1 MYGTGSEPYNSFQAL
16 SAAQAATCAEVL
28 GLWANVANLTFTRV
42 TEPQTVADIRFAI
55 TGASSTAWAYYPST
69 AQVGGDVWFGTGYFA
84 NTPTWVSGTYYY
96 QTVIHELGHALGLKH
111 PHDTSNAGAAS
122 SDLDTVELSVMSYR
136 SFVGADL
143 NGYTIYSGSYPT
155 TPMLD
160 DVAAIHYLYGANY
173 NYNSGDTVY
182 KFSPNTRKLFQT
194 IWDGGGNDTYD
205 LSDYTSTVTL
215 DLRPGQWTTTSS
227 SQLAQLGYGHV
238 ARGNIANAYL
248 YNGDSRSLIENAIGG
263 SGNDQITGNEA
274 ANVLTGNGGT
284 DTLSGLSGN
293 DTLVGGAGNDTLDGG
308 TGVDTAIFSG
318 LRSTYTISYLSNG
331 VAQISGSDGTD
342 RLVSMEALQFSDMTL
357 RSGTLSAA
365 TQTGGFAG
373 SFIPGQAQYADVNGD
388 GRLDL
393 IVQGRDNSFRV
404 ALATGTG
411 FGAFALAASQSGLYV
426 AKQAQY
432 ADVTGDGKAD
442 LIFQAGDNAFWLSES
457 TGTGFAT
464 PHKVVQHGGGFVAGQ
479 VQYADITADG
489 KADLIFQAGD
499 NSLWLSESSGTGF
512 VSPHK
517 ILQLSSSFTAGQIRY
532 ADINGDGSADLVV
545 QSSDNRFSVGVSTGT
560 GFATPREFLQQTGSF
575 TANQAQCAD
584 INGDGCSDLI
594 FERQDSSYW
603 LSTGTTQFA

>member
-1 MYGTGSEPYNSFQAL
+1 M
-16 SAAQAATCAEVL
+16 
-28 GLWANVANLTFTRV
+28 
-42 TEPQTVADIRFAI
+42 
-55 TGASSTAWAYYPST
+55 
-69 AQVGGDVWFGTGYFA
+69 
-84 NTPTWVSGTYYY
+84 
-96 QTVIHELGHALGLKH
+96 KH
-111 PHDTSNAGAAS
+111 PHDTSNAGAAP

-160 DVAAIHYLYGANY
+160 DVATIQYIYGANY

-205 LSDYTSTVTL
+205 LSDYTSAVTL

-263 SGNDQITGNEA
+263 SGSDLITGNEA
-274 ANVLTGNGGT
+274 ANVLTGNGGA
-284 DTLSGLSGN
+284 DMLSGLSGN

-308 TGVDTAIFSG
+308 TGVDTATFSG
-318 LRSTYTISYLSNG
+318 LRSAYTITYLSNG
-331 VAQISGSDGTD
+331 VAQVSGSDGSD
-342 RLVSMEALQFSDMTL
+342 RVVSVEALQFSDMTL
-357 RSGTLSAA
+357 RSGTLGAA
-365 TQTGGFAG
+365 TQAGGFAG
-373 SFIPGQAQYADVNGD
+373 SFTPGQAQYADVNGD

-411 FGAFALAASQSGLYV
+411 FGAFTLAASLSSVYV

-442 LIFQAGDNAFWLSES
+442 LIFQAADNSIWLSEGNGS
-457 TGTGFAT
+457 
-464 PHKVVQHGGGFVAGQ
+464 
-479 VQYADITADG
+479 
-489 KADLIFQAGD
+489 
-499 NSLWLSESSGTGF
+499 GF

-517 ILQLSSSFTAGQIRY
+517 VLQMSGSFTAGQVRY
-532 ADINGDGSADLVV
+532 ADINGDGCVDLVV
-545 QSSDNRFSVGVSTGT
+545 QSSDNRFSVGVSTGS
-560 GFATPREFLQQTGSF
+560 GFATPQEFLQQTGSF

-594 FERQDSSYW
+594 FERQDSSCW
-603 LSTGTTQFA
+603 LSIGTTQFA

>member
-16 SAAQAATCAEVL
+16 SVAQAATCAEVL

-55 TGASSTAWAYYPST
+55 TGASSTAWAYYPFT

-84 NTPTWVSGTYYY
+84 NTPTWASGTYHY

-143 NGYTIYSGSYPT
+143 NGYTIYSRSYPT

-160 DVAAIHYLYGANY
+160 DVAAIQYLYGANY
-173 NYNSGDTVY
+173 KYNSGDTVC
-182 KFSPNTRKLFQT
+182 KFLQNTSRLFQT
-194 IWDGGGNDTYD
+194 IWDGGSNDTYD
-205 LSDYTSTVTL
+205 LSNYTSTVTL
-215 DLRPGQWTTTSS
+215 DLRPGQWTTASS

-263 SGNDQITGNEA
+263 SGNNQITGNEA

-284 DTLSGLSGN
+284 DMLSGLSGN
-293 DTLVGGAGNDTLDGG
+293 DMFVGGAGNDTLDGG
-308 TGVDTAIFSG
+308 THVDTAIFSG
-318 LRSTYTISYLSNG
+318 LRSAYTISYLSNG

-342 RLVSMEALQFSDMTL
+342 RLVSVEALQFSDMTL
-357 RSGTLSAA
+357 RSGTFSAA

-388 GRLDL
+388 G
-393 IVQGRDNSFRV
+393 
-404 ALATGTG
+404 A
-411 FGAFALAASQSGLYV
+411 
-426 AKQAQY
+426 
-432 ADVTGDGKAD
+432 
-442 LIFQAGDNAFWLSES
+442 
-457 TGTGFAT
+457 
-464 PHKVVQHGGGFVAGQ
+464 
-479 VQYADITADG
+479 
-489 KADLIFQAGD
+489 
-499 NSLWLSESSGTGF
+499 
-512 VSPHK
+512 
-517 ILQLSSSFTAGQIRY
+517 
-532 ADINGDGSADLVV
+532 ADLVI

-575 TANQAQCAD
+575 TANQARCAD